1 MPTTNSSFQ
10 NSLLDSTMHIFETL
24 SLYSPIIICVSIIV
38 FSMFTSKI
46 EKAFVFFM
54 WIFVITFLRIIVF
67 RGLSSDDSATNT
79 TSRNAKC
86 KIGVSEIFVSN
97 DFTYSIYILTFTM
110 MYFIVPMIMVTSQ
123 SKTNVMNYGILA
135 FFIAYISLDL
145 YIKQHLACVDSL
157 FSKRVVGDVVSG
169 SFLGGLISGV
179 IMYGSTL
186 KGYLFINEMNGNK
199 EVCSMPSKQQFK
211 CKVYKDGTLIG
222 DI

>member
-1 MPTTNSSFQ
+1 MPTSSNDFQ
-10 NSLLDSTMHIFETL
+10 NDLFKSTMGIFQTL

-67 RGLSSDDSATNT
+67 RGFSPTPTSSQQIHSD
-79 TSRNAKC
+79 C
-86 KIGVSEIFVSN
+86 KKGVSEIFVLN
-97 DFTYSIYILTFTM
+97 DFTYSTYILTFTM
-110 MYFIVPMIMVTSQ
+110 MYFVTPMILVSSQ

-145 YIKQHLACVDSL
+145 YIKQHLSCVTSL
-157 FSKRVVGDVVSG
+157 FSKHVVGDILSG
-169 SFLGGLISGV
+169 SSLGGLISGI

-186 KGYLFINEMNGNK
+186 KGYLYINEMNSNK

>member
-1 MPTTNSSFQ
+1 
-10 NSLLDSTMHIFETL
+10 
-24 SLYSPIIICVSIIV
+24 
-38 FSMFTSKI
+38 MFTSKI

-67 RGLSSDDSATNT
+67 RGFSASSLFQSAA
-79 TSRNAKC
+79 SPKC
-86 KIGVSEIFVSN
+86 KTGVSEIFVSD
-97 DFTYSIYILTFTM
+97 DFTYSVYILTFSM
-110 MYFIVPMIMVTSQ
+110 MYFIVPMIMVSSQ

-145 YIKQHLACVDSL
+145 YIKRHLECVTSL
-157 FSKRVVGDVVSG
+157 FSKLVVGDIVSG
-169 SFLGGLISGV
+169 SFLGGFISGV

-186 KGYLFINEMNGNK
+186 KGYLFINEMNSNK